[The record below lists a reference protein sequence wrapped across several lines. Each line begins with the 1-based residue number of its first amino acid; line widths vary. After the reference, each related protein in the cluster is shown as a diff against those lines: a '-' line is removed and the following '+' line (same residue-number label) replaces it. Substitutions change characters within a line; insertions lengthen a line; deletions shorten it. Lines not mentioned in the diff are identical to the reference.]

1 MAILYTNDEIFEVT
15 FTLAGLDDNGKLDT
29 RNKVYELADSV
40 TTFLAAATAADAIAT
55 ALQAITGA
63 DILHR
68 TISTKQRGAASAVTA
83 TFDVYKEAV
92 LSLYPLDGSELIT
105 HTVPAPNNAIVSG
118 KSVINSAAVLLAYLD
133 NFEAGGSFRLSD
145 GEAIVAAN
153 QIAASRTRRVK
164 SGTSY

>member
-1 MAILYTNDEIFEVT
+1 MAILYTVDEIFEVT

-29 RNKVYELADSV
+29 RNKVYELASSV
-40 TTFLAAATAADAIAT
+40 TTHVAAVTAADAIAT

-68 TISTKQRGAASAVTA
+68 TISTKQRGVAGGVTS

-92 LSLYPLDGSELIT
+92 LSLNPADGSELIT
-105 HTVPAPNNAIVSG
+105 HTIPAPNNAIVSG
-118 KSVINSAAVLLAYLD
+118 KNVTENAAVLLTYLD
-133 NFEAGGSFRLSD
+133 NFEAASSFRLSD
-145 GEAIVAAN
+145 GEAIAAAN
-153 QIAASRTRRVK
+153 QIASSRTRRVK

>member
-1 MAILYTNDEIFEVT
+1 MAILYTADEIFEVT

-29 RNKVYELADSV
+29 RQKVYELAASV
-40 TTFLAAATAADAIAT
+40 TTHVAAATAADAIAA

-63 DILHR
+63 DVLHR
-68 TISTKQRGAASAVTA
+68 TISTKQRGVASGVTS

-105 HTVPAPNNAIVSG
+105 HTIPAPNNAIVSG
-118 KSVINSAAVLLAYLD
+118 KNVLNSAAVLLAYLD
-133 NFEAGGSFRLSD
+133 NFETGASFRLSD
-145 GEAIVAAN
+145 GEAIVASN